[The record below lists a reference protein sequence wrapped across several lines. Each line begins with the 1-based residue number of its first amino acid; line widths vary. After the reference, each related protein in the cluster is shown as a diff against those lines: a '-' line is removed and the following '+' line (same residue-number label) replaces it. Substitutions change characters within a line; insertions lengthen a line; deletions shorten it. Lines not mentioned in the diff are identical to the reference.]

1 MKRKE
6 DCRRLVP
13 TLSAG
18 LGAMFKGRAQGSLTR
33 TLKCCHS
40 CHQGLYK
47 NPSSMVILNVQSG
60 QTVLVKN
67 QKPVGRANTNL
78 KTGNISIL
86 GGVGGLVGDGA
97 DRGRLYSK
105 WFILQ

>member
-1 MKRKE
+1 MA
-6 DCRRLVP
+6 DTQSP
-13 TLSAG
+13 LSLQG
-18 LGAMFKGRAQGSLTR
+18 LGAMFKGQAQGSLKR
-33 TLKCCHS
+33 TWKCCHC

-47 NPSSMVILNVQSG
+47 NPSSTVILNVQSG

-78 KTGNISIL
+78 KMGNISTL
-86 GGVGGLVGDGA
+86 GGARGGGLMGDGA
-97 DRGRLYSK
+97 DKGGLYSK